1 MAEEKKNPLGPTGE
15 QVRANVMRIREA
27 RGMTK
32 KQLADRVQELG
43 RPIPPLGISRI
54 EAGTRRV
61 DADDLV
67 ALAIALN
74 VSPPTLL
81 LPADRGADP
90 YIDLTPAAPT
100 TVSRAWKWARGDS
113 ALPDEPGE
121 EAPQEK
127 QDAYEWLSHS
137 AGQRYVKRK
146 PAGRAVDVLHQ
157 EVYRLVE
164 LSGVSTEGI
173 DEEFG
178 KRLEAVRVWL
188 DRLTAEVDRAAAEH
202 DELSANARQ
211 WKEQQE
217 QERTE
222 RESDGDRL

>member
-1 MAEEKKNPLGPTGE
+1 MADEKKNPLGPTGE
-15 QVRANVMRIREA
+15 QVRDNVLRIREA

-74 VSPPTLL
+74 VTPLALL
-81 LPADRGADP
+81 LPAHGGADP
-90 YIDLTPAAPT
+90 YIDLTSATTT
-100 TVSRAWKWARGDS
+100 TVSRAWKWARGDN
-113 ALPDEPGE
+113 ALPDSPGE
-121 EAPQEK
+121 DAPQEK

-137 AGQRYVKRK
+137 AGQRYVKRE

-164 LSGVSTEGI
+164 LSGVSTERI

-188 DRLTAEVDRAAAEH
+188 DRLTAEVNRAAAEH
-202 DELSANARQ
+202 GELSASARQ
-211 WKEQQE
+211 WMEQQE
-217 QERTE
+217 RERAE
-222 RESDGDRL
+222 GKSENG